1 MRIVLLLVS
10 SILIAAA
17 SRSNDRVLRDL
28 AKEEQQRFLPG
39 IKLGMS
45 RLDKWGSFH
54 SFSSLTQSF
63 LDELL
68 HEVVT
73 HDFARAR
80 ALASRLVSSNSPNR
94 SSSDHRHL
102 AEEEEVEHDL
112 AQTPVSFT
120 NGGVYYSSITLGSPP
135 KDFSLVMDTGS
146 DLTWVRCDPCS
157 PDCSSTFDRLASNTY
172 KALTCADDLRLPVLL
187 RLWRRLFH
195 SGRSLRDTLKMA
207 GAASDEL
214 EEFPGFVFGC
224 GSLLKG
230 LISGEVG
237 ILALSPGS
245 LSFPSQIGEK
255 YGNKFSYCL
264 LRQTA
269 QNSLKKSPMVF
280 GEAAV
285 ELKEPGS
292 GKPQELQYTPIGESS
307 IYYTVRLDGISV
319 GNQRLD
325 LSPSTFLNG
334 QDKPTIFDS
343 GTTLTMLPSGVCDS
357 IKQSLASMVSGAE
370 FVAIK
375 GLDACFRVPPSSGQ
389 GLPDI
394 TFHFN
399 GGADFVTRPSNYVI
413 DLGSLQCLI
422 FVPTNEVS
430 IFGNLQ
436 QQDFFVLHDMD
447 NRRIGFK
454 ETDCGAHSLRA

>member
-1 MRIVLLLVS
+1 
-10 SILIAAA
+10 
-17 SRSNDRVLRDL
+17 
-28 AKEEQQRFLPG
+28 
-39 IKLGMS
+39 
-45 RLDKWGSFH
+45 
-54 SFSSLTQSF
+54 
-63 LDELL
+63 
-68 HEVVT
+68 
-73 HDFARAR
+73 
-80 ALASRLVSSNSPNR
+80 
-94 SSSDHRHL
+94 
-102 AEEEEVEHDL
+102 
-112 AQTPVSFT
+112 
-120 NGGVYYSSITLGSPP
+120 GVYYSTITLGSPP

-172 KALTCADDLRLPVLL
+172 KALTCADDYSYGYGDGSFTQGDLSV
-187 RLWRRLFH
+187 
-195 SGRSLRDTLKMA
+195 DTLKMA

-292 GKPQELQYTPIGESS
+292 GKLQELQYTPIGESS

-325 LSPSTFLNG
+325 LSPSAFLNG

-343 GTTLTMLPSGVCDS
+343 GTTLTMLPPGVCDS

-454 ETDCGAHSLRA
+454 ETDC